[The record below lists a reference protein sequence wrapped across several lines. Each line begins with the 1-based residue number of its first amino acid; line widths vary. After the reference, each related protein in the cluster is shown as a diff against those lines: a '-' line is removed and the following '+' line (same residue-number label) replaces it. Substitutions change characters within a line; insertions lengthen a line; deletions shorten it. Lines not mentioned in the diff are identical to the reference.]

1 MLKLAFI
8 AFLRSEGESGGLLN
22 VVPGLIFWTV
32 ITFILLLLILKKIA
46 WKPILNSLHER
57 EKFIIHSLEKAS
69 NAQKEAEK
77 LLEENNSNLAKAEEE
92 AQKIIAQG
100 REYSEKLKQQI
111 LHESKV
117 ESMKMI
123 QQAKLEIERKN
134 QESFVKL
141 KEQVA
146 ELAIGAAE
154 KILKE
159 NLDKEKQ
166 KELVD
171 KYLKE
176 LN

>member
-1 MLKLAFI
+1 
-8 AFLRSEGESGGLLN
+8 
-22 VVPGLIFWTV
+22 
-32 ITFILLLLILKKIA
+32 
-46 WKPILNSLHER
+46 
-57 EKFIIHSLEKAS
+57 
-69 NAQKEAEK
+69 
-77 LLEENNSNLAKAEEE
+77 
-92 AQKIIAQG
+92 
-100 REYSEKLKQQI
+100 
-111 LHESKV
+111 
-117 ESMKMI
+117 MI